1 MTQIEGFLHEHTVME
16 LGPGVLLIWRASGEE
31 GEKWKF
37 RFKKRH
43 VYMFLGFVLFF
54 FGGLHQKLEQS
65 DRPFKAKALWQ
76 LQYVLLLA

>member
-1 MTQIEGFLHEHTVME
+1 ME
-16 LGPGVLLIWRASGEE
+16 LQPGVSLIWRASGEE

-43 VYMFLGFVLFF
+43 VCMFLGWVFFLFCVGVF
-54 FGGLHQKLEQS
+54 FGGLHQKLEQP
-65 DRPFKAKALWQ
+65 DRPFKAKVLRQ

>member
-1 MTQIEGFLHEHTVME
+1 ME
-16 LGPGVLLIWRASGEE
+16 LQPGVSLIWRASGEE

-43 VYMFLGFVLFF
+43 VCMFLGWVFFCFVGFF
-54 FGGLHQKLEQS
+54 FFFCGLHQKLEQP
-65 DRPFKAKALWQ
+65 DRPFKAKALRQ

>member
-1 MTQIEGFLHEHTVME
+1 ME
-16 LGPGVLLIWRASGEE
+16 LEPGVLLIWRAGGEE

-43 VYMFLGFVLFF
+43 MCMFLVGFFFF
-54 FGGLHQKLEQS
+54 FGALHQKLEQS

-76 LQYVLLLA
+76 LQYVLLLAWRRGGKL